1 MLQHPF
7 TCVIS
12 GPTGSGKTVLLRSI
26 LANWKHVVNNL
37 DKRDNIEVLWCYGE
51 FQELYK
57 TPIAST
63 VKVTYVE
70 GLPSEEEIRGG
81 GFDIIVVDD
90 LMYETGEDKRLAN
103 MFTKGSHHVGYSLFY
118 VVQNFFHRSKQMR
131 TITLNAHY
139 VILMKSRRDLNQ
151 IMHFGRQIFPTK
163 PNFLLQV
170 YNDATTST
178 YGYLLVDLRP
188 ETPEDLRLRTSITE
202 PYDGVVIYQAR

>member
-12 GPTGSGKTVLLRSI
+12 GPTGSGKTVLLRRI
-26 LANWKHVVNNL
+26 LANWKSIINNL
-37 DKRDNIEVLWCYGE
+37 ESRDSIKVPWCYGE

-57 TPIAST
+57 SPVAVT
-63 VKVTYVE
+63 VNITYVE
-70 GLPSEEEIRGG
+70 GLPSEDELKKEMC
-81 GFDIIVVDD
+81 DITVVDD
-90 LMYETGEDKRLAN
+90 LMYETAEDKRLAN

-139 VILMKSRRDLNQ
+139 VILMKSGRDLNQ
-151 IMHFGRQIFPTK
+151 IMHFGRQIFPNK
-163 PNFLLQV
+163 PNYFLEV

-178 YGYLLVDLRP
+178 FGYLLVDLRP
-188 ETPEDLRLRTSITE
+188 ETSE
-202 PYDGVVIYQAR
+202 VFV